1 MEIPSKVRIGST
13 DYEVKL
19 TKENLVCDGRE
30 CVGTI
35 DYGFHIINI
44 QEGIQDKQAQEITFL
59 HELLHGI
66 VRERNLEIEN
76 EELVVEEISRGLHQV
91 IRDNT
96 NIFINKSVGGNE
108 KGLGEL
114 CAEEKGI
121 KIPKH
126 PMYNHLLKRGQFGVE
141 KMYMN
146 KCSLLTVGAE
156 EYIQGMEDGFARLDA
171 YRYPYIKDPTTG
183 EVFLIK
189 PTEINMVVT
198 SLTDN
203 NPDGNKFVLTKDEFD
218 KKYDPI
224 G

>member
-1 MEIPSKVRIGST
+1 MEIPNKVRIGSA

-44 QEGIQDKQAQEITFL
+44 QEGIQDKQAPEITFL

-96 NIFINKSVGGNE
+96 EMFIEKCVVSYDPYIVKTKNE
-108 KGLGEL
+108 ISINEI
-114 CAEEKGI
+114 AEEVARK
-121 KIPKH
+121 
-126 PMYNHLLKRGQFGVE
+126 LSDSLKLAKR
-141 KMYMN
+141 
-146 KCSLLTVGAE
+146 
-156 EYIQGMEDGFARLDA
+156 
-171 YRYPYIKDPTTG
+171 
-183 EVFLIK
+183 
-189 PTEINMVVT
+189 
-198 SLTDN
+198 
-203 NPDGNKFVLTKDEFD
+203 
-218 KKYDPI
+218 
-224 G
+224 

>member
-1 MEIPSKVRIGST
+1 MEIPGKVRIGSV
-13 DYEVKL
+13 DYEVTVEDKTIVL
-19 TKENLVCDGRE
+19 DAVQCKGK
-30 CVGTI
+30 I
-35 DYGFHIINI
+35 DYEYHKINI
-44 QEGIQDKQAQEITFL
+44 DSSIHDKQGQEQTFL
-59 HELLHGI
+59 HELIHGI
-66 VRERNLEIEN
+66 VRERNLN
-76 EELVVEEISRGLHQV
+76 LNADEETIVDGLAIGLHQV
-91 IRDNT
+91 IRDNQH
-96 NIFINKSVGGNE
+96 IFIKKCAGGSKS
-108 KGLGEL
+108 LGEL

-121 KIPKH
+121 KMPKH
-126 PMYNHLLKRGQFGVE
+126 PMCNHLLKRGQFGVE

-198 SLTDN
+198 SLTNN

-224 G
+224 S